1 MSLKNQILNNMK
13 SSMKDRDVARVKVL
27 RFLNSAIKNKEIELR
42 PESLSDDHIVGV
54 IRKQIKQIKESLEH
68 YKTAGYKEQA
78 SEGEFQLSVLESY
91 LPKALSDGELT
102 KIVKQVIAELKAR
115 SPKDM
120 GSVMKA
126 VMAKAKGSADGKQL
140 SQIVCEELAKL

>member
-91 LPKALSDGELT
+91 LPKALSDGELM
-102 KIVKQVIAELKAR
+102 KIVKQVITELKAR

-120 GSVMKA
+120 GSVMKS
-126 VMAKAKGSADGKQL
+126 VMAKTKGSADGKQL